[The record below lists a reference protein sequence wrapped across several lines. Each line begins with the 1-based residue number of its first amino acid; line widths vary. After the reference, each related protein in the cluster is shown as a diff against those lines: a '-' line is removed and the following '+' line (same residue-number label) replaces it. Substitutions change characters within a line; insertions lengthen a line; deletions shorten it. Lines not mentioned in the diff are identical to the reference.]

1 MTNYYTC
8 RAKRI
13 DNNEWTHGFLIN
25 YVEGG
30 NPIIV
35 YQANTNNY
43 GTVDIQYHEV
53 LRETICRYSNLTDR
67 NGRTI
72 VERDILEGTDTDV
85 SSSDKKLYEVI
96 YMNNGFYYKDT
107 DDFYWLPD
115 NVKGEKVIGNIIDNE
130 ELLWL

>member
-13 DNNEWTHGFLIN
+13 DNNEWAHGFLIN

-43 GTVDIQYHEV
+43 GTVDIEYHEV
-53 LRETICRYSNLTDR
+53 LRETICRYTDLTDK

-72 VERDILEGTDTDV
+72 IEGDILEGTDE
-85 SSSDKKLYEVI
+85 SSADKKLYEVI
-96 YMNNGFYYKDT
+96 YINNGFYYKDMGN
-107 DDFYWLPD
+107 LCRNPD
-115 NVKGEKVIGNIIDNE
+115 EIMGEKVIGNVIDNE

>member
-1 MTNYYTC
+1 MTNIYTC

-13 DNNEWTHGFLIN
+13 DNNEWTHGFIIS

-43 GTVDIQYHEV
+43 GTVDIKYHEV
-53 LRETICRYSNLTDR
+53 LRETICRYTNLKDK

-72 VERDILEGTDTDV
+72 IEGDILEGMDE
-85 SSSDKKLYEVI
+85 SSADKKLYEVI
-96 YMNNGFYYKDT
+96 YIDNGFYYKDMGNLC
-107 DDFYWLPD
+107 WNPD
-115 NVKGEKVIGNIIDNE
+115 EIMGEKVIGNVIDNE

>member
-1 MTNYYTC
+1 MTDIYTC

-13 DNNEWTHGFLIN
+13 DNNEWTHGFIIS
-25 YVEGG
+25 YVVGG

-35 YQANTNNY
+35 YQASIDDY
-43 GTVDIQYHEV
+43 EKVDIDYHEV
-53 LRETICRYSNLTDR
+53 LRETICRYTNLKDR

-72 VERDILEGTDTDV
+72 IEGDILEGMDE
-85 SSSDKKLYEVI
+85 SSTNKKLYEVI
-96 YMNNGFYYKDT
+96 YINNGFYYKDT

-115 NVKGEKVIGNIIDNE
+115 NVKGEEVIGNIIDNE

>member
-1 MTNYYTC
+1 MRNYYTC

-35 YQANTNNY
+35 YQTNTNNY
-43 GTVDIQYHEV
+43 GSVDIKYHEI
-53 LRETICRYSNLTDR
+53 LRETICRYTNLTDR

-72 VERDILEGTDTDV
+72 IEGDILEGRD
-85 SSSDKKLYEVI
+85 SSGLDRKLYEVI
-96 YMNNGFYYKDT
+96 YINNGFYYKDT
-107 DDFYWLPD
+107 NDMCWNPDDIH
-115 NVKGEKVIGNIIDNE
+115 GEEVIGNIIDNE

>member
-1 MTNYYTC
+1 MTNIYTC

-13 DNNEWTHGFLIN
+13 DNNEWTHGFIIS

-43 GTVDIQYHEV
+43 GTVDIKYHEV
-53 LRETICRYSNLTDR
+53 LRETICRYTDLTDK

-72 VERDILEGTDTDV
+72 IEGDILEGMDE
-85 SSSDKKLYEVI
+85 SSADKKLYEVI
-96 YMNNGFYYKDT
+96 YINNGFYYKDM
-107 DDFYWLPD
+107 DNLCWNPD
-115 NVKGEKVIGNIIDNE
+115 EIMGENVIGNGIDNE

>member
-13 DNNEWTHGFLIN
+13 DNNEWAHGFLIN

-43 GTVDIQYHEV
+43 GTVDIKYHEV
-53 LRETICRYSNLTDR
+53 LRETICRYTDLTDK

-72 VERDILEGTDTDV
+72 IEGDILEGMDE
-85 SSSDKKLYEVI
+85 SSTDKKLYEVI
-96 YMNNGFYYKDT
+96 YINNGFYYKDMGNLC
-107 DDFYWLPD
+107 WNPD
-115 NVKGEKVIGNIIDNE
+115 EIMGEKVIGNAIDNE